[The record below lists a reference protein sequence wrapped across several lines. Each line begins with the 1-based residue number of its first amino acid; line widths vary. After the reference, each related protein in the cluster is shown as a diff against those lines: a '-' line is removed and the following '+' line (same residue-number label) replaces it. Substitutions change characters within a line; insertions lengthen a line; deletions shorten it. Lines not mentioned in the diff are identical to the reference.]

1 LNWEGDG
8 RLRIIGLNG
17 GTKLKIESQRIVVM
31 TEKNNSEGH
40 SEEVEEIMS
49 FIPNRVIRWGLTVI
63 FAIFVTLLIGSY
75 CFKSPEIISAP
86 MILTKKNPPVSLIS
100 KSTGKID
107 RLFAIDGQMIVE
119 KGKIALINNPTD
131 FEHYLTLKRELAE
144 CFRISNWD
152 EQVFAYDLSDHL
164 TLGELQQS
172 YGPFLKSRNN
182 FKQYLTQNY
191 LPQKIGL
198 IDKQIVKQEEYYRT
212 LIRQIEIQRNDL
224 TLSQKSFTRDSS
236 LFQKRTTSEAEFE
249 KSRQL
254 FLSKKSAFVGYEA
267 VLRETESSIL
277 QLQSTRVELQMQH
290 ERELSEFRLALDES
304 KQNLENAIHLWEERF
319 LVSSPVKGKL
329 TFTSIWS
336 VNQEVK
342 TGELIATIIPVE
354 ESAIIAKA
362 VIPPSGFGK
371 VEIGQRVNLKLI
383 GFPYMEFGMLKGRI
397 KSISLVPE
405 AKGYVAEI
413 ELSEGMTSSYR
424 ENLKFIQQMDGTAEI
439 ITKEMRLITRLIN
452 PLRAFFDS
460 GL

>member
-1 LNWEGDG
+1 MSDIPNLEA
-8 RLRIIGLNG
+8 
-17 GTKLKIESQRIVVM
+17 
-31 TEKNNSEGH
+31 H

-63 FAIFVTLLIGSY
+63 FGVFSALLIGSY
-75 CFKSPEIISAP
+75 CFKSPEIIRAP

-107 RLFAIDGQMIVE
+107 RLFAVDGQIILE
-119 KGKIALINNPTD
+119 KGNIALINNPTD
-131 FEHYLTLKRELAE
+131 FAHYLILKRELAD
-144 CFRISNWD
+144 CFRIANWD
-152 EQVFAYDLSDHL
+152 DQVFAYDLSDQL

-182 FKQYLTQNY
+182 FKHYLTQNY

-198 IDKQIVKQEEYYRT
+198 IDKQIVKQEEYYQT
-212 LIRQIEIQRNDL
+212 LIRQREIQRNDL
-224 TLSQKSFTRDSS
+224 TLSQKSFTRDST
-236 LFQKRTTSEAEFE
+236 LYLKRTTSEAEYD
-249 KSRQL
+249 KSRQV
-254 FLSKKSAFVGYEA
+254 FLSKKSAFVGFEA
-267 VLRETESSIL
+267 ILRETESSIL
-277 QLQSTRVELQMQH
+277 QMQSTRVELQMQH

-304 KQNLENAIHLWEERF
+304 KQNLENAIHQWEERF
-319 LVSSPVKGKL
+319 LVASPVEGKL

-342 TGELIATIIPVE
+342 TGELIATIIPIE

-371 VEIGQRVNLKLI
+371 VEVGQRVNLKLN
-383 GFPYMEFGMLKGRI
+383 GFPYMEFGMLKGNI
-397 KSISLVPE
+397 KSISLVPD

-413 ELSEGMTSSYR
+413 ALSDGMTSSYR

-452 PLRAFFDS
+452 PLRAFFDN
-460 GL
+460 GK

>member
-1 LNWEGDG
+1 MSDIPNLEA
-8 RLRIIGLNG
+8 
-17 GTKLKIESQRIVVM
+17 
-31 TEKNNSEGH
+31 H

-63 FAIFVTLLIGSY
+63 FGVFSALLIGSY
-75 CFKSPEIISAP
+75 CFKSPEIIRAP

-107 RLFAIDGQMIVE
+107 RLFAVDGQIILE
-119 KGKIALINNPTD
+119 KGNIALINNPTD
-131 FEHYLTLKRELAE
+131 FAHYLILKKELAD
-144 CFRISNWD
+144 CFRIANWD
-152 EQVFAYDLSDHL
+152 DQVFAYDLSDQL

-182 FKQYLTQNY
+182 FKHYLTQNY

-198 IDKQIVKQEEYYRT
+198 IDKQIVKQEEYYQT
-212 LIRQIEIQRNDL
+212 LIRQREIQRNDL
-224 TLSQKSFTRDSS
+224 TLSQKSFTRDST
-236 LFQKRTTSEAEFE
+236 LYLKRTTSEAEYD
-249 KSRQL
+249 KSRQV
-254 FLSKKSAFVGYEA
+254 FLSKKSAFVGFEA
-267 VLRETESSIL
+267 ILRETESSIL
-277 QLQSTRVELQMQH
+277 QMQSTRVELQMQH

-304 KQNLENAIHLWEERF
+304 KQNLENAIHQWEERF
-319 LVSSPVKGKL
+319 LVASPVEGKL

-342 TGELIATIIPVE
+342 TGELIATIIPIE
-354 ESAIIAKA
+354 ESSIIAKA

-371 VEIGQRVNLKLI
+371 VEVGQRVNLKLN
-383 GFPYMEFGMLKGRI
+383 GFPYMEFGMLKGNI
-397 KSISLVPE
+397 KSISLVPD

-413 ELSEGMTSSYR
+413 ALSDGMTSSYR

-452 PLRAFFDS
+452 PLRAFFDN
-460 GL
+460 GK

>member
-1 LNWEGDG
+1 
-8 RLRIIGLNG
+8 
-17 GTKLKIESQRIVVM
+17 M
-31 TEKNNSEGH
+31 
-40 SEEVEEIMS
+40 
-49 FIPNRVIRWGLTVI
+49 
-63 FAIFVTLLIGSY
+63 
-75 CFKSPEIISAP
+75 
-86 MILTKKNPPVSLIS
+86 
-100 KSTGKID
+100 
-107 RLFAIDGQMIVE
+107 
-119 KGKIALINNPTD
+119 INNPTD
-131 FEHYLTLKRELAE
+131 FDHYLTLKKELAE
-144 CFRISNWD
+144 CFQIAEWD
-152 EQVFAYDLSDHL
+152 KQVFAFDLSDQL
-164 TLGELQQS
+164 TLGELQQN

-182 FKQYLTQNY
+182 FRQYLKQNY
-191 LPQKIGL
+191 LPQKIAL
-198 IDKQIVKQEEYYRT
+198 IDKQIIKQEEYYRT

-224 TLSQKSFTRDSS
+224 NLSQKSLSRDSS
-236 LFQKRTTSEAEFE
+236 LYQKRTTSEAEFE
-249 KSRQL
+249 KSRQV

-267 VLRETESSIL
+267 VLRETEASIL
-277 QLQSTRVELQMQH
+277 QLQSTRVELEMQH

-362 VIPPSGFGK
+362 IIPPSGFGK
-371 VEIGQRVNLKLI
+371 VEIGQRVNLKLN
-383 GFPYMEFGMLKGRI
+383 GFPYMEFGMLKGNI

-452 PLRAFFDS
+452 PLRAFFDN

>member
-1 LNWEGDG
+1 MSDNP
-8 RLRIIGLNG
+8 N
-17 GTKLKIESQRIVVM
+17 IEA
-31 TEKNNSEGH
+31 H
-40 SEEVEEIMS
+40 SEEVEEIMT

-63 FAIFVTLLIGSY
+63 FAVFSALLIGSY
-75 CFKSPEIISAP
+75 CFKSPEIIRAP

-107 RLFAIDGQMIVE
+107 RLFAVDGQIILE
-119 KGKIALINNPTD
+119 KGNIALINNPTD
-131 FEHYLTLKRELAE
+131 FAHYMILKKELAD

-152 EQVFAYDLSDHL
+152 EQVFAYDLSDQL

-182 FKQYLTQNY
+182 FRHYLTQNY

-198 IDKQIVKQEEYYRT
+198 IDKQIVKQEEYYQT
-212 LIRQIEIQRNDL
+212 LIRQREIQRNDL
-224 TLSQKSFTRDSS
+224 ILSQKSFTRDSS
-236 LFQKRTTSEAEFE
+236 LYLKRTTSEAEYD
-249 KSRQL
+249 KSRQV
-254 FLSKKSAFVGYEA
+254 FLSKKSAFVGFEA

-277 QLQSTRVELQMQH
+277 QMQSTRVELQMQH

-304 KQNLENAIHLWEERF
+304 KQNLENAIHQWEERF
-319 LVSSPVKGKL
+319 LVASPVEGKL

-371 VEIGQRVNLKLI
+371 VEVGQRVNLKLN
-383 GFPYMEFGMLKGRI
+383 GFPYMEFGMLKGNI
-397 KSISLVPE
+397 KSISLVPDT
-405 AKGYVAEI
+405 KGYVAEI
-413 ELSEGMTSSYR
+413 ALSDGMTSSYR

-452 PLRAFFDS
+452 PLRAFFDN
-460 GL
+460 GK

>member
-1 LNWEGDG
+1 MSEKTDL
-8 RLRIIGLNG
+8 
-17 GTKLKIESQRIVVM
+17 ES
-31 TEKNNSEGH
+31 H
-40 SEEVEEIMS
+40 SEEVDEIMS
-49 FIPNRVIRWGLTVI
+49 LIPNRIIRWGLTVI
-63 FAIFVTLLIGSY
+63 FALFSALLMGSY
-75 CFKSPEIISAP
+75 FFKSPEIIRAP

-107 RLFAIDGQMIVE
+107 RLFAVDGQIIKE
-119 KGKIALINNPTD
+119 KGNIALINNPTD
-131 FEHYLTLKRELAE
+131 FSHYLILKKELAA
-144 CFRISNWD
+144 CFLISNWD
-152 EQVFAYDLSDHL
+152 EQVFAFDLTEQL

-182 FKQYLTQNY
+182 FKHYLSQNF

-198 IDKQIVKQEEYYRT
+198 LDKQIIKQEEYYQT
-212 LIRQIEIQRNDL
+212 LIRQREIQRNDL

-236 LFQKRTTSEAEFE
+236 LYQKRTTSEAEYD
-249 KSRQL
+249 KSRQF
-254 FLSKKSAFVGYEA
+254 FLSKKSAFVGFEA

-277 QLQSTRVELQMQH
+277 QMQSNRVELQMQH

-304 KQNLENAIHLWEERF
+304 KQNLENSIHQWEERF
-319 LVSSPVKGKL
+319 LVASPVEGKL

-342 TGELIATIIPVE
+342 TGELIATIIPVK

-371 VEIGQRVNLKLI
+371 VEVGQRVNLKLY
-383 GFPYMEFGMLKGRI
+383 GFPYMEFGMLKGKI

-413 ELSEGMTSSYR
+413 ELSDGMTSSYR
-424 ENLKFIQQMDGTAEI
+424 ENLRFIQQMDGTAEI

-452 PLRAFFDS
+452 PLRAFFDN
-460 GL
+460 GK

>member
-1 LNWEGDG
+1 
-8 RLRIIGLNG
+8 
-17 GTKLKIESQRIVVM
+17 M
-31 TEKNNSEGH
+31 TERSNLEGH

-63 FAIFVTLLIGSY
+63 FVVFTTLLIGSY
-75 CFKSPEIISAP
+75 FFKSPEIIRAP

-107 RLFAIDGQMIVE
+107 RLFATDGQTIPE
-119 KGKIALINNPTD
+119 KGNIALINNPTD
-131 FEHYLTLKRELAE
+131 FADYLKLKKELAD
-144 CFRISNWD
+144 CFLITDWD
-152 EQVFAYDLSDHL
+152 EQVFAYNLSNQL

-182 FKQYLTQNY
+182 FKHYLTQNY

-198 IDKQIVKQEEYYRT
+198 IDKQIIKQEEYYQT
-212 LIRQIEIQRNDL
+212 LVRQREIQRNDL
-224 TLSQKSFTRDSS
+224 VLSQKSFTRDSS
-236 LFQKRTTSEAEFE
+236 LFQKRTTSEAEFD

-254 FLSKKSAFVGYEA
+254 FLSKKSAYVGFEA
-267 VLRETESSIL
+267 ILRETESSIL
-277 QLQSTRVELQMQH
+277 QMQSTRVELQMQH

-304 KQNLENAIHLWEERF
+304 KQNLENAIHQWEERF
-319 LVSSPVKGKL
+319 LVASPVEGKL
-329 TFTSIWS
+329 TYTTIWS

-342 TGELIATIIPVE
+342 AGELIATIIPIK

-371 VEIGQRVNLKLI
+371 VEVGQRVNLKLN
-383 GFPYMEFGMLKGRI
+383 GFPYMEFGMLKGYI
-397 KSISLVPE
+397 KAISLVPD

-413 ELSEGMTSSYR
+413 ELSGGMTSSYR

-452 PLRAFFDS
+452 PLRAFFDN
-460 GL
+460 GK

>member
-1 LNWEGDG
+1 
-8 RLRIIGLNG
+8 
-17 GTKLKIESQRIVVM
+17 M
-31 TEKNNSEGH
+31 TERSNLEGH
-40 SEEVEEIMS
+40 SEEVDEIMS

-63 FAIFVTLLIGSY
+63 FGVFTTLIIGSY
-75 CFKSPEIISAP
+75 FFKSPEIIRAP

-107 RLFAIDGQMIVE
+107 RLFAADGQIIPE
-119 KGKIALINNPTD
+119 KGNIALINNPTD
-131 FEHYLTLKRELAE
+131 FADYLKLKKELAD
-144 CFRISNWD
+144 CFLITDWD
-152 EQVFAYDLSDHL
+152 EQVFAYNLSDQL

-182 FKQYLTQNY
+182 FKHYLTQNY

-198 IDKQIVKQEEYYRT
+198 IDKQIIKQEEYYQT
-212 LIRQIEIQRNDL
+212 LVRQREIQRNDL
-224 TLSQKSFTRDSS
+224 VLSQKSFTRDSS
-236 LFQKRTTSEAEFE
+236 LFQKRTTSEAEFD

-254 FLSKKSAFVGYEA
+254 FLSKKSAFIGFEA

-277 QLQSTRVELQMQH
+277 QMQSTRVELQMQH

-304 KQNLENAIHLWEERF
+304 KQNLENAIHQWEERF
-319 LVSSPVKGKL
+319 LVASPVEGKL
-329 TFTSIWS
+329 TYTSIWS

-342 TGELIATIIPVE
+342 TGELIATIIPVK

-371 VEIGQRVNLKLI
+371 VEVGQRVNLKLN
-383 GFPYMEFGMLKGRI
+383 GFPYMEFGMLKGNI
-397 KSISLVPE
+397 KAISLVPD

-413 ELSEGMTSSYR
+413 ELSGGMTSSYR

-452 PLRAFFDS
+452 PLRAFFDN
-460 GL
+460 GK

>member
-1 LNWEGDG
+1 MPV
-8 RLRIIGLNG
+8 
-17 GTKLKIESQRIVVM
+17 QFY
-31 TEKNNSEGH
+31 SEDH

-49 FIPNRVIRWGLTVI
+49 YIPNRVIRWGLT
-63 FAIFVTLLIGSY
+63 AIFGILFMLVIGSY

-86 MILTKKNPPVSLIS
+86 MILTKRNPPVSLIS

-107 RLFAIDGQMIVE
+107 RLFAADGQVVME
-119 KGKIALINNPTD
+119 KGIIALINNPTN
-131 FEHYLTLKRELAE
+131 FTQYQLLKKELAD
-144 CFRISNWD
+144 CFRIPDWD
-152 EQVFAYDLSDHL
+152 KQVFAFDLSEQL
-164 TLGELQQS
+164 TLGDLQES
-172 YGPFLKSRNN
+172 YGPFVKSRNN
-182 FKQYLTQNY
+182 FKHYLTQNY

-198 IDKQIVKQEEYYRT
+198 INKQIVKQEEYYQT
-212 LIRQIEIQRNDL
+212 LLRQRDIQRNDL
-224 TLSQKSFTRDSS
+224 ALSEKSFVRDSF
-236 LFQKRTTSEAEFE
+236 LYQKRTTSEAEYD
-249 KSRQL
+249 KSRQQ
-254 FLSKKSAFVGYEA
+254 FLTKKSAFIGFEA

-277 QLQSTRVELQMQH
+277 TLQSSRVELQMQH

-304 KQNLENAIHLWEERF
+304 KQTLENAIHQWEEKF

-371 VEIGQRVNLKLI
+371 VEIGQRVNLKLS
-383 GFPYMEFGMLKGRI
+383 GFPYMEFGMLKGHIR
-397 KSISLVPE
+397 SVSLVPE
-405 AKGYVAEI
+405 ERGYVAEI
-413 ELSEGMTSSYR
+413 DLENGMNSSYR

-452 PLRAFFDS
+452 PLRALFDN
-460 GL
+460 GK

>member
-1 LNWEGDG
+1 
-8 RLRIIGLNG
+8 
-17 GTKLKIESQRIVVM
+17 M
-31 TEKNNSEGH
+31 TEKSNLEGH

-63 FAIFVTLLIGSY
+63 FVVFTTLLIGSY
-75 CFKSPEIISAP
+75 FFKSPEIIRAP

-107 RLFAIDGQMIVE
+107 RLFAADGQTIPE
-119 KGKIALINNPTD
+119 KGNIALINNPTD
-131 FEHYLTLKRELAE
+131 FADYLKLKKELAD
-144 CFRISNWD
+144 CFLITDWD
-152 EQVFAYDLSDHL
+152 KQVFAYNLSDQL

-182 FKQYLTQNY
+182 FKHYLTQNY

-198 IDKQIVKQEEYYRT
+198 IDKQIVKQEEYYQT
-212 LIRQIEIQRNDL
+212 LVRQREIQRNDL
-224 TLSQKSFTRDSS
+224 VLSQKSFTRDSS
-236 LFQKRTTSEAEFE
+236 LFQKRTTSEAEFD

-254 FLSKKSAFVGYEA
+254 FLSKKSAYVGFEA
-267 VLRETESSIL
+267 ILRETESSIL
-277 QLQSTRVELQMQH
+277 QMQSTRVELQMQH

-304 KQNLENAIHLWEERF
+304 KQNLENAIHQWEERF
-319 LVSSPVKGKL
+319 LVASPVEGKL
-329 TFTSIWS
+329 TYTSIWS

-342 TGELIATIIPVE
+342 TGELIATIIPIK

-371 VEIGQRVNLKLI
+371 VEVGQRVNLKLN
-383 GFPYMEFGMLKGRI
+383 GFPYMEFGMLKGNI
-397 KSISLVPE
+397 KAISLVPD

-413 ELSEGMTSSYR
+413 ELSGGMTSSYR

-452 PLRAFFDS
+452 PLRAFFDN
-460 GL
+460 GK

>member
-1 LNWEGDG
+1 
-8 RLRIIGLNG
+8 
-17 GTKLKIESQRIVVM
+17 M
-31 TEKNNSEGH
+31 TERSNLEGH

-63 FAIFVTLLIGSY
+63 FAVFTTLIIGSY
-75 CFKSPEIISAP
+75 FFKSPEIIRAP

-107 RLFAIDGQMIVE
+107 RLFAADGQIIPE
-119 KGKIALINNPTD
+119 KGNIALINNPTD
-131 FEHYLTLKRELAE
+131 FADYLKLKKELTD
-144 CFRISNWD
+144 CFLINDWD
-152 EQVFAYDLSDHL
+152 EQVFAYNLSDQL

-182 FKQYLTQNY
+182 FKHYLTQNY

-198 IDKQIVKQEEYYRT
+198 IDKQIVKQEEYYQT
-212 LIRQIEIQRNDL
+212 LVRQREIQRNDL
-224 TLSQKSFTRDSS
+224 VLSQKSFTRDSS
-236 LFQKRTTSEAEFE
+236 LFQKRTTSEAEFD

-254 FLSKKSAFVGYEA
+254 FLSKKSAFVGFEA

-277 QLQSTRVELQMQH
+277 QMQSTRVELQMQH

-304 KQNLENAIHLWEERF
+304 KQNLENAIHQWEERF
-319 LVSSPVKGKL
+319 LVASPVEGKL
-329 TFTSIWS
+329 TYTSIWS
-336 VNQEVK
+336 INQEVK
-342 TGELIATIIPVE
+342 TGELIATIIPVK

-371 VEIGQRVNLKLI
+371 VEVGQRVNLKLN
-383 GFPYMEFGMLKGRI
+383 GFPYMEFGMLKGNI
-397 KSISLVPE
+397 KAISLVPD

-413 ELSEGMTSSYR
+413 ELSGGMTSSYR

-452 PLRAFFDS
+452 PLRAFFDN
-460 GL
+460 GK

>member
-1 LNWEGDG
+1 
-8 RLRIIGLNG
+8 
-17 GTKLKIESQRIVVM
+17 M
-31 TEKNNSEGH
+31 SERSELEAH
-40 SEEVEEIMS
+40 SEEVDEIMS
-49 FIPNRVIRWGLTVI
+49 FIPNRIIRWGLTVI
-63 FAIFVTLLIGSY
+63 FALFFALLMGSY
-75 CFKSPEIISAP
+75 FFKSPEIIRAP

-107 RLFAIDGQMIVE
+107 RLFAVDGQIIQE
-119 KGKIALINNPTD
+119 KGNIALINNPTD
-131 FEHYLTLKRELAE
+131 FSHYLILKKELAA
-144 CFRISNWD
+144 CFLISNWD
-152 EQVFAYDLSDHL
+152 EQVFAYDLTEQL

-182 FKQYLTQNY
+182 FKHYLSQNF

-198 IDKQIVKQEEYYRT
+198 IDKQIVKQEEYYQT
-212 LIRQIEIQRNDL
+212 LIRQREIQRNDL

-236 LFQKRTTSEAEFE
+236 LYQKRTTSEAEYD

-254 FLSKKSAFVGYEA
+254 FLSKKSAFVGFEA

-277 QLQSTRVELQMQH
+277 QMQSTRVELQMQH

-304 KQNLENAIHLWEERF
+304 KQNLENAIHQWEERF
-319 LVSSPVKGKL
+319 LVASPVEGKL

-342 TGELIATIIPVE
+342 TGELIATIIPVK

-371 VEIGQRVNLKLI
+371 VEVGQRVNLKLN
-383 GFPYMEFGMLKGRI
+383 GFPYMEFGMLKGKI
-397 KSISLVPE
+397 KSISLVPD

-413 ELSEGMTSSYR
+413 ELSDGMTSSYR
-424 ENLKFIQQMDGTAEI
+424 ENLRFIQQMDGTAEI

-452 PLRAFFDS
+452 PLRAFFDN
-460 GL
+460 GK

>member
-1 LNWEGDG
+1 
-8 RLRIIGLNG
+8 
-17 GTKLKIESQRIVVM
+17 M
-31 TEKNNSEGH
+31 TEKSNLEGH

-63 FAIFVTLLIGSY
+63 FVVFTTLLIGSY
-75 CFKSPEIISAP
+75 FFKSPEIIRAP

-107 RLFAIDGQMIVE
+107 RLFATDGQTIPE
-119 KGKIALINNPTD
+119 KGNIALINNPTD
-131 FEHYLTLKRELAE
+131 FADYLKLKKELAD
-144 CFRISNWD
+144 CFLITDWD
-152 EQVFAYDLSDHL
+152 KQVFAYNLSDQL

-182 FKQYLTQNY
+182 FKHYLTQNY

-198 IDKQIVKQEEYYRT
+198 IDKQIVKQEEYYQT
-212 LIRQIEIQRNDL
+212 LVRQREIQRNDL
-224 TLSQKSFTRDSS
+224 VLSQKSFTRDSS
-236 LFQKRTTSEAEFE
+236 LFQKRTTSEAEFD

-254 FLSKKSAFVGYEA
+254 FLSKKSAYVGFEA
-267 VLRETESSIL
+267 ILRETESSIL
-277 QLQSTRVELQMQH
+277 QMQSARVELQMQH

-304 KQNLENAIHLWEERF
+304 KQNLENAIHQWEERF
-319 LVSSPVKGKL
+319 LVASPVEGKL
-329 TFTSIWS
+329 TYTSIWS

-342 TGELIATIIPVE
+342 TGELIATIIPIK

-371 VEIGQRVNLKLI
+371 VEVGQRVNLKLN
-383 GFPYMEFGMLKGRI
+383 GFPYMEFGMLKGNI
-397 KSISLVPE
+397 KAISLVPD

-413 ELSEGMTSSYR
+413 ELSGGMTSSYR

-452 PLRAFFDS
+452 PLRAFFDN
-460 GL
+460 GK

>member
-1 LNWEGDG
+1 MPDKSNLEA
-8 RLRIIGLNG
+8 
-17 GTKLKIESQRIVVM
+17 
-31 TEKNNSEGH
+31 H
-40 SEEVEEIMS
+40 SEEVESIMS

-63 FAIFVTLLIGSY
+63 FTMFSALLIGSY
-75 CFKSPEIISAP
+75 YFKSPEIIRAP

-107 RLFAIDGQMIVE
+107 RLFAVDGQIILE
-119 KGKIALINNPTD
+119 KGNIALINNPTD
-131 FEHYLTLKRELAE
+131 FAHYLILKKELAD
-144 CFRISNWD
+144 CFLIAKWD
-152 EQVFAYDLSDHL
+152 DQVFAYDLSDQL

-182 FKQYLTQNY
+182 FKHYLTQNY

-198 IDKQIVKQEEYYRT
+198 IDKQIVKQEEYYQT
-212 LIRQIEIQRNDL
+212 LIRQREIQRNDL

-236 LFQKRTTSEAEFE
+236 LYLKRTTSEAEYD
-249 KSRQL
+249 KSRQV
-254 FLSKKSAFVGYEA
+254 FLSKKSAFVGFEA

-277 QLQSTRVELQMQH
+277 QMQSTRVELQMQH

-304 KQNLENAIHLWEERF
+304 KQNLENAIHQWEELF
-319 LVSSPVKGKL
+319 LVASPVEGKL

-371 VEIGQRVNLKLI
+371 VEVGQRVNLKLN
-383 GFPYMEFGMLKGRI
+383 GFPYMEFGMLKGNIR
-397 KSISLVPE
+397 SISLVPD

-413 ELSEGMTSSYR
+413 ALSDGMTSSYR

-452 PLRAFFDS
+452 PLRAFFDN
-460 GL
+460 GK